1 MKYCLESSDSEC
13 GLRGGS
19 QSDVHKA
26 GKVGKGATVGRFSKG
41 LNTGKPHLT
50 MGLCKRKGL

>member
-19 QSDVHKA
+19 QSDVHKESNVA
-26 GKVGKGATVGRFSKG
+26 KGATVGRFSKE

-50 MGLCKRKGL
+50 MGLYKRKGL